1 MNHFK
6 TRLKPLFFFFKFILN
21 PYFFAGVAA
30 FHHNPQAIAP
40 AKDQLGEPIP
50 QAGKWVNLR
59 PLGTEGQYSGK
70 YNVKPYSL
78 YQISIPVGIGTSY
91 KINNFLDL
99 SFEIGYRVLFFD
111 YIDDVSG
118 NYVDLGALGSPLAK
132 AMSDRSQELYAAVS
146 GKRRA
151 FEKAILPNTSYYTYV
166 SKYDGKTYTVFA
178 GYGSEYPT
186 NNRGGSKQNDI
197 YIVTSFK
204 LTYTLGGTFR
214 NAKFR

>member
-1 MNHFK
+1 MN
-6 TRLKPLFFFFKFILN
+6 L
-21 PYFFAGVAA
+21 
-30 FHHNPQAIAP
+30 Q
-40 AKDQLGEPIP
+40 
-50 QAGKWVNLR
+50 

-78 YQISIPVGIGTSY
+78 YQISIPVGIGTKY

-111 YIDDVSG
+111 YIDDVSS

-151 FEKAILPNTSYYTYV
+151 FESTILPSTSYYTYV

-178 GYGSEYPT
+178 GYGSDYPT
-186 NNRGGSKQNDI
+186 NNRGGKKQNDI

-204 LTYTLGGTFR
+204 LTYTIGGTFR